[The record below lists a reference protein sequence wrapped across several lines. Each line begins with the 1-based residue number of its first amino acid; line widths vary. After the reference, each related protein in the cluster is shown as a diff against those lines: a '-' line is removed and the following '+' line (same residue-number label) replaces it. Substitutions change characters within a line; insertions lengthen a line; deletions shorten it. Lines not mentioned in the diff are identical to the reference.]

1 MGEPS
6 CDGLIRVILSAL
18 LISKRSEPHR
28 AHKKV
33 EDNIVRAPS
42 TFVTR
47 HQLRCLCFRCRA
59 SARAPSTFVS
69 RDSTPA
75 FGCDRLYPT
84 THKAI
89 SIRIHEKN
97 RPCVLGFVAA
107 VIHTY
112 ELRYIIRTAE
122 RHSYTR
128 FAHSIFIFASSFLL
142 LSRVAIVSEHGAR
155 RESHRSNLVYC
166 YTRSG

>member
-1 MGEPS
+1 MQSRMWSYFGRAELRWAHL
-6 CDGLIRVILSAL
+6 CFLSAL

-75 FGCDRLYPT
+75 F
-84 THKAI
+84 
-89 SIRIHEKN
+89 
-97 RPCVLGFVAA
+97 AA

-128 FAHSIFIFASSFLL
+128 FAHSIFIFASSFIL
-142 LSRVAIVSEHGAR
+142 LSRVAIVSGHGAR